1 MGLALVVVPLLLA
14 VAAGQAG
21 LLQGQAPDDLG
32 VQQGRLKPPSSTR
45 NSVSSQADLYPDHP
59 QQAYAAI
66 EAWPW
71 LEGDRGQA
79 MERVAEVLAAE
90 PGVRVLQRTDDY
102 MRAEA
107 QTRWLGF
114 VDDVEFWADPQARV
128 IHVRSASRLG
138 REDFGTNRQ
147 RMQSL
152 KARYLSVAGTTPGR

>member
-1 MGLALVVVPLLLA
+1 MGLALVVVPILLA

-21 LLQGQAPDDLG
+21 WLQGQVPDDLG
-32 VQQGRLKPPSSTR
+32 VQQGRLKPPSGTR
-45 NSVSSQADLYPDHP
+45 NSVSSQADLYPEHP

-71 LEGDRGQA
+71 LEDDRGRA
-79 MERVAEVLAAE
+79 MDRVAKVLATE
-90 PGVRVLQRTDDY
+90 PGVRVLQRQDDY

-114 VDDVEFWADPQARV
+114 VDDIEFWADPHARV
-128 IHVRSASRLG
+128 IHVRSASRIG

-147 RMQSL
+147 RVL
-152 KARYLSVAGTTPGR
+152 ALRARYLSATETTTGH